1 LSLPREA
8 CVYSTPAGALHRIR
22 WTIPSF
28 QVGFVVPDLS
38 KVLANERVN
47 ALAFD
52 KKLTAGL
59 HSPRTNRNHKDDDV
73 GGSVNR

>member
-1 LSLPREA
+1 M
-8 CVYSTPAGALHRIR
+8 
-22 WTIPSF
+22 
-28 QVGFVVPDLS
+28 GFVIPGLS
-38 KVLANERVN
+38 KVLANERIN

-59 HSPRTNRNHKDDDV
+59 HSPRANRNHKDDDV